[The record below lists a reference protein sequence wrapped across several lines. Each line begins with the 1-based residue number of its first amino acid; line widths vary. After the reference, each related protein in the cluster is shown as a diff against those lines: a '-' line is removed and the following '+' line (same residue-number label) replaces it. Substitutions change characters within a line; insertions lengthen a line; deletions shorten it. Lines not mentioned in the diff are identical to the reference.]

1 MDYKEKRPILMQI
14 VDNCCDRILSGGWQ
28 EGERIPSIRQ
38 YAADMEVNP
47 NTMMRSY
54 TYLQDTG
61 VIENR
66 RGVGFSVTQDARR
79 QILSERRKRFKKEQV
94 PMLFREMRLLG
105 ITLTALAIWWKD
117 DEREIKA

>member
-1 MDYKEKRPILMQI
+1 MQI
-14 VDNCCDRILSGGWQ
+14 VDNCYERILSGEWQ

-38 YAADMEVNP
+38 YASDMEVNP

-105 ITLTALAIWWKD
+105 ITLTDLAIWWKD
-117 DEREIKA
+117 DEREIK